1 MGANLGTTITAQ
13 LIAFNLTDFA
23 PLAVAIG
30 VGVWIATSKKTFKK
44 FGRNSYWIWD
54 IIYWYGY
61 DEWRI
66 KTLSR

>member
-30 VGVWIATSKKTFKK
+30 VGFGLPHQKNVQKK